1 MPNSD
6 LTFNTTPGQ
15 TVGREMLIA
24 YLNTGE
30 NETPKWS
37 PIGKRVEDSSSEYDW
52 QTETKVDIFGN
63 TYTNGKKP
71 TITQTFDPCELDADD
86 AAQKKIWNLAIKDQN
101 VNALMNQDM
110 TQDQFNTFMENYL
123 KAKAKEPASD
133 WAKPFIDTAID
144 VGAMTDVGGTIERPK
159 SWMTREE
166 LSVVVA
172 ALARKG

>member
-71 TITQTFDPCELDADD
+71 TITQSFDPCELDADD
-86 AAQKKIWNLAIKDQN
+86 AEDLEFGYQRSECQCFD
-101 VNALMNQDM
+101 
-110 TQDQFNTFMENYL
+110 
-123 KAKAKEPASD
+123 EPRYADSSS
-133 WAKPFIDTAID
+133 
-144 VGAMTDVGGTIERPK
+144 VCRNSQHGGVCGAVFFLFH
-159 SWMTREE
+159 S
-166 LSVVVA
+166 S
-172 ALARKG
+172 

>member
-71 TITQTFDPCELDADD
+71 TITQSFDPCELDADD

-110 TQDQFNTFMENYL
+110 LIVHPTRRCWRSGILPVPFFLVGSEE
-123 KAKAKEPASD
+123 KGAS
-133 WAKPFIDTAID
+133 PSECLL
-144 VGAMTDVGGTIERPK
+144 M
-159 SWMTREE
+159 
-166 LSVVVA
+166 
-172 ALARKG
+172 

>member
-1 MPNSD
+1 MPESD

-30 NETPKWS
+30 SSTPTWS
-37 PIGKRVEDSSSEYDW
+37 PIGKRVEDSSAEYDW

-86 AAQKKIWNLAIKDQN
+86 AAQEKSGTLLSKIR
-101 VNALMNQDM
+101 
-110 TQDQFNTFMENYL
+110 T
-123 KAKAKEPASD
+123 
-133 WAKPFIDTAID
+133 
-144 VGAMTDVGGTIERPK
+144 
-159 SWMTREE
+159 
-166 LSVVVA
+166 
-172 ALARKG
+172 